1 MKRLATA
8 PGGRRAKWLFLAAWL
23 IIAMALGPLAGK
35 VADVEDN
42 DANAYLPGN
51 AEAALVNDRLEEF
64 RTDEVIPAVIVYVRD
79 SGITTADRAK
89 AEADRKELAP
99 LVPGGAIEAAAPSK
113 DGKALLLT
121 VPAPYSDEFSD
132 TVNKARDVAGQDVP
146 ADLGVKVAGPAG
158 ALQDTINVFDELD
171 GTLLLGSAIVVAL
184 LLLLIYRSPV
194 LWLVPLIS
202 VGFAAVLSQVVTY
215 AGGKFAGLPVDGQ
228 SSGLL
233 TVLVFGVGTD
243 YALLLIARYREE
255 LTRDE
260 DRHSAMQIALRR
272 SGPAIL
278 ASAGTIVIGLLCL
291 LLADLNSSRSLGW
304 GGAAGVLC
312 GFLAMVTV
320 LPALLVILGRW
331 VFWPFVP
338 RFGQAQRA
346 GHSGWARVGAA
357 VGRRPRLSWL
367 AATVVMGALALGAT
381 GISFGLT
388 QSEMYTTTPESVA
401 GQRLVAAHYPGG
413 SSAPADVIA
422 KASSEK
428 RVVEAV
434 GLLDGVAE
442 VQPAELSRD
451 RGLVHIPVV
460 FEDDPDS
467 PAAERAIDRLRETVH
482 GIEGADALVG
492 GATASELDTQRAV
505 SRDSKLVIPVV
516 LAVVLLVLIALLRAL
531 VAPLVLLATVVLS
544 YFGALGASSLL
555 FEHAFDWTGVDHSLP
570 LLGFVFLVAL
580 GIDYNIFLMTRVRE
594 EVGLL
599 GHVRGVQSGL
609 ASTGAVITSAG
620 LVLAATFSILV
631 SLPLVT
637 MAELGVL
644 VGLGVLLD
652 TFLVRSVLVPALSLD
667 IGKAMWWPGSLHRR
681 LSGGDPSA
689 PADSADS
696 PADTARPQGEHIPR

>member
-1 MKRLATA
+1 MKRLATL
-8 PGGRRAKWLFLAAWL
+8 PGGRRAKWFVLAAWL
-23 IIAMALGPLAGK
+23 ILAMALGPLAGK

-51 AEAALVNDRLEEF
+51 AEAAVVNDRLEEF
-64 RTDEVIPAVIVYVRD
+64 HTDEVLPAVVVYVRD
-79 SGITTADRAK
+79 GGITAADRDA

-99 LVPGGAIEAAAPSK
+99 LVPDRAIDAPAASE

-121 VPAPYSDEFSD
+121 VPVPYSEEFSEVLKK
-132 TVNKARDVAGQDVP
+132 TREVADASAP
-146 ADLGVKVAGPAG
+146 ADLQVKVAGPAG
-158 ALQDTINVFDELD
+158 ALQDTIDVFDELD
-171 GTLLLGSAIVVAL
+171 GTLLIGSAIVVAL

-194 LWLVPLIS
+194 LWLVPLIA
-202 VGFAAVLSQVVTY
+202 VGFASVLSQVITY
-215 AGGKFAGLPVDGQ
+215 AGGKFADLPVDGQ

-255 LTRDE
+255 LTRHE
-260 DRHSAMQIALRR
+260 DRHAAMQIALRR

-291 LLADLNSSRSLGW
+291 LLADLNSSQSLGW
-304 GGAAGVLC
+304 VGAAGVLC

-331 VFWPFVP
+331 IFWPFVP
-338 RFGQAQRA
+338 KFGQSQRA
-346 GHSGWARVGAA
+346 EHGGWARIGAA
-357 VGRRPRLSWL
+357 VAKRPRLSWVT
-367 AATVVMGALALGAT
+367 ATLVMGALALGAT
-381 GISFGLT
+381 GIGFGLT
-388 QSEMYTTTPESVA
+388 QSEMYTSTPDSVA

-422 KASSEK
+422 KASAEQQ
-428 RVVEAV
+428 VVDAV
-434 GLLDGVAE
+434 GAVSGVAE
-442 VQPAELSRD
+442 VQQVKYSRD
-451 RGLVHIPVV
+451 RGLVQVPVV
-460 FEDDPDS
+460 LEDDPDT
-467 PAAERAIDRLRETVH
+467 PAAERTVNRLRDAVH
-482 GIEGADALVG
+482 RVEGADAKVG
-492 GATASELDTQRAV
+492 GATASALDTQRAV
-505 SRDSKLVIPVV
+505 SRDSRLVIPVV
-516 LAVVLLVLIALLRAL
+516 LAVVLLVLIALLRAV
-531 VAPLVLLATVVLS
+531 VAPVVLLATVVLS
-544 YFGALGASSLL
+544 YFGALGASNLL
-555 FEHAFDWTGVDHSLP
+555 FEHAFDWAGVHHSLP

-599 GHVRGVQSGL
+599 GHEKGVQSGL

-637 MAELGVL
+637 MAELGIL

-652 TFLVRSVLVPALSLD
+652 TFLVRTVLVPALSLD
-667 IGKAMWWPGSLHRR
+667 IGKRMWWPGALHRALR
-681 LSGGDPSA
+681 DNAPPLSGESQGSVA
-689 PADSADS
+689 ENSH
-696 PADTARPQGEHIPR
+696 PQGENISL

>member
-1 MKRLATA
+1 MKRLATV
-8 PGGRRAKWLFLAAWL
+8 PGGRRAKWFVLAGWL

-42 DANAYLPGN
+42 NANAYLPGN

-64 RTDEVIPAVIVYVRD
+64 RTDEVMPAVIVYVRD

-89 AEADRKELAP
+89 AEADRKKLTP
-99 LVPGGAIEAAAPSK
+99 LVPGGAIEAVTPSK

-121 VPAPYSDEFSD
+121 VPVPYSDEFSD
-132 TVNKARDVAGQDVP
+132 TVNAARDVAGEDVP
-146 ADLGVKVAGPAG
+146 TDLRVKVAGPAG
-158 ALQDTINVFDELD
+158 ALQDTIDVFDELD
-171 GTLLLGSAIVVAL
+171 GTLLLGSALVVAL

-202 VGFAAVLSQVVTY
+202 VGFAAVLSQVATY
-215 AGGKFAGLPVDGQ
+215 LGGKAGLPVDAQ

-255 LTRDE
+255 LTRNE
-260 DRHSAMQIALRR
+260 DRHGAMQIALRR

-304 GGAAGVLC
+304 VGAAGVLS

-331 VFWPFVP
+331 IFWPFVP
-338 RFGQAQRA
+338 RFGQTQRA

-357 VGRRPRLSWL
+357 VARRPRLSWL

-388 QSEMYTTTPESVA
+388 QSQMYTTTPDSVA

-413 SSAPADVIA
+413 ESAPADVIA
-422 KASSEK
+422 KAPSEK
-428 RVVEAV
+428 ALVAAV
-434 GLLDGVAE
+434 GRLDGIAE
-442 VQPAELSRD
+442 VQPVAYSRD
-451 RGLVHIPVV
+451 RALVHVPVV
-460 FEDDPDS
+460 LKDDPDT
-467 PAAERAIDRLRETVH
+467 PAAERTVDRLRDTVH
-482 GIEGADALVG
+482 GIAGADALVG
-492 GATASELDTQRAV
+492 GTTASALDTQRAV

-555 FEHAFDWTGVDHSLP
+555 FGHAFDWAGVDHSLP

-594 EVGLL
+594 EVRLL
-599 GHVRGVQSGL
+599 GHVHGVQSGL
-609 ASTGAVITSAG
+609 TSTGGVITSAG

-637 MAELGVL
+637 TAELGVL

-652 TFLVRSVLVPALSLD
+652 TFLVRTVLVPALSLD
-667 IGKAMWWPGSLHRR
+667 IGKSMWWPGALHRLLR
-681 LSGGDPSA
+681 DGGPPQSGGSQGHI
-689 PADSADS
+689 ADNS
-696 PADTARPQGEHIPR
+696 RPRGEDIPL